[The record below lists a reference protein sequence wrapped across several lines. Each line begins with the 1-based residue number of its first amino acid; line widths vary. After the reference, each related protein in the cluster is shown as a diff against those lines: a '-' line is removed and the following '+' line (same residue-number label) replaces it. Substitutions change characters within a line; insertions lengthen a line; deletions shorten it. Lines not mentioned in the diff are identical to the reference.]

1 MIIINIGMNCWVPD
15 GFAVVGERLR
25 FYSVG
30 VVLEGVL
37 SKERCENVK
46 MSGIRFSESVEIVRF
61 HSSDGNTY
69 RVEDVVS
76 AEQPLEIRVRGQSVA
91 ITMRTPGHDRELA
104 AGFAISEGLI
114 KEPSQLLEVDHC
126 RRGEAEHPEN
136 IVNLYLDAAT
146 PWDLEKLSRHVF
158 ASSSCGICG
167 KASLEAIRS
176 LWPPVRSDFRI
187 GTAQVLSLPRQLW
200 RAQAEFQRT
209 GGLHAAALFDLD
221 GRIVCVREDVGRH
234 NAVDKI
240 IGWSFLNGCFPL
252 ESRLLLVSGRASFEI
267 MQKALAGRVS
277 FVAAVS
283 APSSLAVEFAKE
295 NGQTLVGFLRPDG
308 FNVYS
313 NPERI
318 QASSSFS

>member
-1 MIIINIGMNCWVPD
+1 
-15 GFAVVGERLR
+15 
-25 FYSVG
+25 
-30 VVLEGVL
+30 
-37 SKERCENVK
+37 

-61 HSSDGNTY
+61 HSSDGCAE

-146 PWDLEKLSRHVF
+146 PCDLEKLSRHVF

-187 GTAQVLSLPRQLW
+187 GEAQVLSLPQQLR

-234 NAVDKI
+234 NAVDKV
-240 IGWSFLNGCFPL
+240 IGWSFLNGDFPL
-252 ESRLLLVSGRASFEI
+252 ERRLLLVSGRASFEI
-267 MQKALAGRVS
+267 MQKALAGRLP

-308 FNVYS
+308 FNIYS
-313 NPERI
+313 APERI
-318 QASSSFS
+318 QVFSSFS

>member
-1 MIIINIGMNCWVPD
+1 MVCAYVA
-15 GFAVVGERLR
+15 AVGGERLR

-37 SKERCENVK
+37 SKERCENIK

-61 HSSDGNTY
+61 HSSDRNTD

-187 GTAQVLSLPRQLW
+187 GAAQVLSLPRQLW

-234 NAVDKI
+234 NAVDKV
-240 IGWSFLNGCFPL
+240 IGWSFLNGDFPL

-313 NPERI
+313 APERI